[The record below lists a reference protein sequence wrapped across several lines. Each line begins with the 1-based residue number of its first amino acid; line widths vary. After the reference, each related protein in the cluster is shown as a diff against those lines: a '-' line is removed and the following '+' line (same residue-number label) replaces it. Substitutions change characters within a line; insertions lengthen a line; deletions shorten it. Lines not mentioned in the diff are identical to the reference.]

1 MKCSVRLC
9 VYSVKGDKS
18 CVIGGLEL
26 LQRGGGKQDPLSELL
41 SEVESPT
48 AGQGT
53 IHNQFSFHD

>member
-1 MKCSVRLC
+1 MRLC

-26 LQRGGGKQDPLSELL
+26 LQQRGGGKEGPLSELL
-41 SEVESPT
+41 SDVESPT

>member
-1 MKCSVRLC
+1 MRLC

-26 LQRGGGKQDPLSELL
+26 LQRGGGKQGPLSELL
-41 SEVESPT
+41 SDVESPT

-53 IHNQFSFHD
+53 IHNHLSFHD